1 MAAKLTRMAEGG
13 ATIVGERRKEGGEL
27 GESFMTVMF
36 KATVP
41 QRGGGRG
48 DQGVSS
54 RKVQWVEGPGAIAP
68 DDQPPG
74 QKILHRTTSRVKL
87 NRTIMVG
94 SEQAN

>member
-1 MAAKLTRMAEGG
+1 MMSKLTRMTQGGG
-13 ATIVGERRKEGGEL
+13 AITGARWKSGGEL
-27 GESFMTVMF
+27 GESFTTGMS

-54 RKVQWVEGPGAIAP
+54 RKVQWVEGLGAIAP

-74 QKILHRTTSRVKL
+74 
-87 NRTIMVG
+87 
-94 SEQAN
+94 